1 MKYISVFLVG
11 ITVSFGSLYA
21 QNQGND
27 SILNRTV
34 VVENQYNPEIMDAFK
49 MNVLPD
55 IEEPAVTK
63 QHIDYAT
70 AVRPFSAWEF
80 IPMDAYPISQEQA
93 RNARGYIRAMYGN
106 LNNVD
111 AKGSYLWDITQR
123 DRLGIM
129 ASVYGKN
136 GDISSFNPEEDW
148 KSRFY
153 RTDVVLDYSHRFQ
166 KVSLA
171 VGGSWGSQVFNFMP
185 GYETVSSTE
194 PLSGKQHYTLT
205 EGYLSVSSVKD
216 ALPVD
221 FSIQTG
227 FRGFNRKYLIPF
239 NGGDDFERI
248 IHTKGYVSGN
258 FNETQKIAI
267 GFEMNNLMYDDRL
280 TDNTLLQLNPYYT
293 LKNDRVYFKVGAHV
307 DWQIAN
313 KSGFKVAPDVQFDYV
328 FADKYAVYIHALGG
342 TRLNDFRSLN
352 RLSPY
357 WVKENQAVTSYTP
370 LDGQIGLKAS
380 PVAGL
385 GMKLFGGY
393 RIVKN
398 EMFVLPMYDPDYSY
412 SYAELLQAK
421 AQTAYAGA
429 AIDYGYKDYFDISL
443 KGKYYNWTMDDGLD
457 YLLLLNNVFYFP
469 PKQGDIIVATK
480 DSFENGEPIIKRVI
494 ATEGQ
499 WVDIDFTSGI
509 VYVDD
514 VPLEEPYVN
523 TPTNLQE
530 GIQFP
535 LQVAEGC
542 VFVMGDNRNNSK
554 DSRNPEIGLIDTREI
569 LGKAVFLVFP
579 GTSVDTGKREYNRIG
594 VIG

>member
-129 ASVYGKN
+129 ASVYGRN

-185 GYETVSSTE
+185 GYETVSSTD

-293 LKNDRVYFKVGAHV
+293 LKNDRVYFKAGAHV

-457 YLLLLNNVFYFP
+457 YLLLLKPQYVVDVSARAGIVKNLSIAANYRYEARNEINNEKADALNNLSLWLDYEVLNSLNVFVRFNNLLNKDYLAQNGYP
-469 PKQGDIIVATK
+469 VQGLNFMA
-480 DSFENGEPIIKRVI
+480 
-494 ATEGQ
+494 
-499 WVDIDFTSGI
+499 
-509 VYVDD
+509 
-514 VPLEEPYVN
+514 
-523 TPTNLQE
+523 
-530 GIQFP
+530 
-535 LQVAEGC
+535 GC
-542 VFVMGDNRNNSK
+542 SLRF
-554 DSRNPEIGLIDTREI
+554 
-569 LGKAVFLVFP
+569 
-579 GTSVDTGKREYNRIG
+579 
-594 VIG
+594 

>member
-1 MKYISVFLVG
+1 MNKYIKKLSIMTSLLFTSFSLVG
-11 ITVSFGSLYA
+11 CQESSSNSLKEVPEVSVEEEHGIYDLGYVSQLA
-21 QNQGND
+21 
-27 SILNRTV
+27 NRIGEEFV
-34 VVENQYNPEIMDAFK
+34 GFLQKVYNP
-49 MNVLPD
+49 LG
-55 IEEPAVTK
+55 
-63 QHIDYAT
+63 
-70 AVRPFSAWEF
+70 
-80 IPMDAYPISQEQA
+80 YPVS
-93 RNARGYIRAMYGN
+93 
-106 LNNVD
+106 
-111 AKGSYLWDITQR
+111 
-123 DRLGIM
+123 
-129 ASVYGKN
+129 ASVRY

-153 RTDVVLDYSHRFQ
+153 CTDVVLDYSHRFQ

-185 GYETVSSTE
+185 GYETVSSTD

-293 LKNDRVYFKVGAHV
+293 LKNDRVYFKAGAHV

-457 YLLLLNNVFYFP
+457 YLLLLKPQYV
-469 PKQGDIIVATK
+469 
-480 DSFENGEPIIKRVI
+480 
-494 ATEGQ
+494 
-499 WVDIDFTSGI
+499 VDVSARAGI
-509 VYVDD
+509 VK
-514 VPLEEPYVN
+514 
-523 TPTNLQE
+523 NLSIAANYRYEARNEINNEKADALNNLSLWLDYEALNSLNIFVRFNNLLNKDYLAQN
-530 GIQFP
+530 GYPVQGLNFM
-535 LQVAEGC
+535 AGC
-542 VFVMGDNRNNSK
+542 SLRF
-554 DSRNPEIGLIDTREI
+554 
-569 LGKAVFLVFP
+569 
-579 GTSVDTGKREYNRIG
+579 
-594 VIG
+594 